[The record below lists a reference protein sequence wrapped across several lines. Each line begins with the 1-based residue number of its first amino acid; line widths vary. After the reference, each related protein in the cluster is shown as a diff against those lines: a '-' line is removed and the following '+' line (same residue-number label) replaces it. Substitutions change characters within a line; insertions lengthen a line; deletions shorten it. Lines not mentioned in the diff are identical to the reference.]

1 MSNTNKNTIL
11 TELINKQ
18 KTNIIATKKMNYK
31 DMIRIIKNLDT
42 SIFLENCCSIWN
54 GYIVNDEEG
63 KSSYINFYF
72 KGKKISLHR
81 LLYINYVGPLADNE
95 YVKFIC
101 KNRGKCCNINHM
113 VLVNKEQNELDKE
126 DTKKRNRL
134 NFSINFD

>member
-18 KTNIIATKKMNYK
+18 KMNIIATKKMNYK

-72 KGKKISLHR
+72 NKKKLR
-81 LLYINYVGPLADNE
+81 
-95 YVKFIC
+95 FIFF
-101 KNRGKCCNINHM
+101 
-113 VLVNKEQNELDKE
+113 LSEWL
-126 DTKKRNRL
+126 
-134 NFSINFD
+134 